1 MVLHKSHD
9 QSQPEWG
16 WAALHTPW
24 LHQWLPINIAVSS
37 AGHSS
42 CLASFDP
49 PPPRLNDQIAA
60 VVCPEVAQRQ
70 SVLQRAEVTNNRGA
84 KPSARFTTMQLAQ
97 QKEMR
102 LLPVTKSLYPNIAM
116 HCVAISSSCQL
127 CSSYDSCCRFNQD
140 WSILGF

>member
-1 MVLHKSHD
+1 MGVGS
-9 QSQPEWG
+9 PTYPM
-16 WAALHTPW
+16 ATPMTANKYCSLICW
-24 LHQWLPINIAVSS
+24 SLILSGI
-37 AGHSS
+37 
-42 CLASFDP
+42 LRP

-60 VVCPEVAQRQ
+60 VVCPEVALRQ